1 MCPELE
7 NESTRSAGPTSS
19 RSQGRTQAA
28 ARAAVNEFD
37 RLSRFCK
44 CAAYGPYFSLF
55 CFLRHSNYAASLREK
70 KGGKKAQVISCD
82 KSVGLLGKLLS
93 YSGDLG
99 LLRPLD
105 AHRRLEEGGR
115 SRREVGEEEPVR
127 GDLLP
132 SPYAKQ
138 DRKGLHPKSRL
149 IGRTRRTR
157 GSPTACERKGR
168 G

>member
-1 MCPELE
+1 MCCIRTVFFPFLL
-7 NESTRSAGPTSS
+7 SS
-19 RSQGRTQAA
+19 PLG
-28 ARAAVNEFD
+28 
-37 RLSRFCK
+37 
-44 CAAYGPYFSLF
+44 
-55 CFLRHSNYAASLREK
+55 LRGFFEGE

-132 SPYAKQ
+132 SP
-138 DRKGLHPKSRL
+138 
-149 IGRTRRTR
+149 
-157 GSPTACERKGR
+157 
-168 G
+168 